1 MENEDFFSAAYRGSK
16 QYTQQEI
23 KTANAT
29 GFGAAADDYMERGID
44 LNEQLIINKP
54 ATFFMR
60 VSGNSM
66 INAGIYDEDIVIVD
80 RSIKPANGKI
90 VIAILDGELLIRRYE
105 QTMNKLRLIPETPK
119 LAPIEINEFSE
130 YRIWGVVTCI
140 IRIADNSL
148 KNFRNNSRHKEEKNA
163 R

>member
-1 MENEDFFSAAYRGSK
+1 MDEEQFYASAYKGSK

-66 INAGIYDEDIVIVD
+66 VNAGIYDDDVVIVD
-80 RSIKPANGKI
+80 KSIKPQNGKI

-105 QTMNKLRLIPETPK
+105 RTMNKLRLIPETNK
-119 LAPIEINEFSE
+119 LSPIEIGEFSDCK
-130 YRIWGVVTCI
+130 IWGVVTCV
-140 IRIADNSL
+140 IRMIDSSL
-148 KNFRNNSRHKEEKNA
+148 QHFKNNSAHKKTS
-163 R
+163 